1 MYKSTIV
8 SAICVSFTIAQ
19 TPLSFDDAL
28 QHRIKLDKGLAAI
41 SSQRSAAEMDID
53 LVKAL
58 APTELEIVLEDFGQ
72 DEIEVAF
79 HQRLDSPGIR
89 KSKREIAESEMEGFE
104 FDSEIRR
111 MQLHHELSM
120 YFLELARTSQELK
133 LSQDRLTMTRN
144 ILDWQKLQFNEGA
157 LSESELIRTRFEIAG
172 IEAETKR
179 IALSRDLLSQEL
191 SQYLSKDLNQADLQ
205 VEFSDFPDRKSIVE
219 GWDQLETAP
228 MIKRQETQISLLRSL
243 KAASDTPIIGSIG
256 ISAGMKILPE
266 FDQRFPVF
274 GVSLETPLFTKR
286 SKSIQQSEYR
296 LRAGIDELESINS
309 IITTVGKRWMKR
321 WELGIHELRSLEDI
335 LIPEARRLYERVE
348 DEYIAGART
357 YLEVLDTQTLL
368 TDLQQ
373 KEVELR
379 SELAALLFEM
389 NLTLGVTI
397 YEFD

>member
-1 MYKSTIV
+1 MYKSMIV
-8 SAICVSFTIAQ
+8 SAICVSFAIAQ
-19 TPLSFDDAL
+19 THLSFDDAL

-41 SSQRSAAEMDID
+41 SSQRSATEMDID

-58 APTELEIVLEDFGQ
+58 APTEVEIVFEDFGQ

-79 HQRLDSPGIR
+79 HQSLDSPGIR
-89 KSKREIAESEMEGFE
+89 KSKREIAKSEMEGFE
-104 FDSEIRR
+104 LDSEIRS

-120 YFLELARTSQELK
+120 YFLELARTSQELR
-133 LSQDRLTMTRN
+133 LSQDRLSMTRS
-144 ILDWQKLQFNEGA
+144 ILEWQKLQFNEGA

-179 IALSRDLLSQEL
+179 IALARELLSKEL
-191 SQYLSKDLNQADLQ
+191 SQYLNRELTPAELEVQ
-205 VEFSDFPDRKSIVE
+205 FSDFPEHESIVQE
-219 GWDQLETAP
+219 WNQIESAP
-228 MIKRQETQISLLRSL
+228 MIKRQETQVSLLRSL

-266 FDQRFPVF
+266 QDQRFPVF

-309 IITTVGKRWMKR
+309 DITTVGKRWMKR

-348 DEYIAGART
+348 DEYTAGART
-357 YLEVLDTQTLL
+357 YLEVLDTQTIL

-373 KEVELR
+373 KELELR
-379 SELAALLFEM
+379 SELANLLFQM